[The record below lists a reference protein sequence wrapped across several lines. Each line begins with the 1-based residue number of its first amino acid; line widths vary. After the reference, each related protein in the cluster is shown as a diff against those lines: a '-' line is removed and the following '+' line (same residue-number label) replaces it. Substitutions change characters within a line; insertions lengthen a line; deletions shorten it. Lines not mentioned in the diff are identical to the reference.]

1 MKITLSYILVLF
13 AFLACEGKKPEKQ
26 QFAVITDSISIGKE
40 IQIDGEKEI
49 DTVNNTDSIKRELI
63 TKEKIKKIKPT
74 INKWLNYYDL
84 NIKDFVF
91 DKEIILNLNK
101 LRNDTTYPYYGK
113 FGKENDIYNPVLY
126 DYSPDKLRYID
137 LVAATGVDVEN
148 GKYYYRGSD
157 DCQQLGLYDRKEKS
171 YVMFSFRGI
180 HEFADA
186 VFWIDNDTFALVG
199 YNTMDYPIGWYAL
212 EIYDLKN
219 DICRSYILRE
229 KYDKEESYGIAEMKA
244 RRIKIE

>member
-1 MKITLSYILVLF
+1 MCRFVISVLLSIIVSACSGKEVQTLAPLSAPNLGISKEVLAELRSVF
-13 AFLACEGKKPEKQ
+13 KEPDPEKPLIDRT
-26 QFAVITDSISIGKE
+26 FAG
-40 IQIDGEKEI
+40 
-49 DTVNNTDSIKRELI
+49 
-63 TKEKIKKIKPT
+63 KIKPA

-113 FGKENDIYNPVLY
+113 FEKEDDIYNPVLY

-137 LVAATGVDVEN
+137 LVAATGVNVEN

-186 VFWIDNDTFALVG
+186 IFWIDNDTFALVG

-229 KYDKEESYGIAEMKA
+229 KYEEEESYGIAEMKA
-244 RRIKIE
+244 RGIKIE